1 MKKLYIILFTLLIGS
16 AFADKPKLLIFNQA
30 TDHPVVG
37 NEVVAFV
44 NTTIMYE
51 SSREVH
57 IFLKPTL
64 KLNGVVTS
72 EPFAFF
78 KTSGRQWTFLG
89 GPLSQAGTYS
99 LRVDVYLEDF
109 KADEIKADLAIIE
122 NRIQEL
128 IDLIRVETDP
138 VKKQQYIDE
147 KELKRQM
154 KQDLQ
159 KVLTQIRIKI
169 GYEEFDFQVAQL

>member
-1 MKKLYIILFTLLIGS
+1 MKKIFLLLLMLLVNLG
-16 AFADKPKLLIFNQA
+16 FANTPKLLDFNLATNAPTVGDNVVIFI
-30 TDHPVVG
+30 DPVTL
-37 NEVVAFV
+37 F
-44 NTTIMYE
+44 E

-57 IFLKPTL
+57 IFLQPTL

-72 EPFAFF
+72 EPYAFF
-78 KTSGRQWTFLG
+78 KTSDRQWTFFG
-89 GPLSQAGTYS
+89 GPLSQAGTYL
-99 LRVDVYLEDF
+99 LRVEIYLEDF
-109 KADEIKADLAIIE
+109 KADEIRADIAIIE

-128 IDLIRVETDP
+128 IELIRVETDP

-147 KELKRQM
+147 KELKKQM

-169 GYEEFDFQVAQL
+169 GYEEFDFQVVQL